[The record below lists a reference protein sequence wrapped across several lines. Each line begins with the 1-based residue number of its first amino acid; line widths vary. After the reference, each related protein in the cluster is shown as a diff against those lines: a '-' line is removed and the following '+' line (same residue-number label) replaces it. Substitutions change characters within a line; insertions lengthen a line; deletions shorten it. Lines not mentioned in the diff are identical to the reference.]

1 MEKRHELQQNPISWP
16 TKKYSTIVVDPPWEM
31 VKIERD
37 IAPNQ
42 TGFDYP
48 TMTINQI
55 KSLRVPEL
63 FMENAFVFLW
73 ATQKY
78 FRPGIEILEHWG
90 LKFRFHMTWVKP
102 GGFQVHN
109 TPMGNGEYVLVGA
122 KGNPKFVD
130 LKAFKMC
137 FNAPRGKHSE
147 KPDTFY
153 ELIERTT
160 GGNRIDLFAR
170 KKRSGFV
177 SWGNEIKKE
186 MCFQPLLPNIN

>member
-1 MEKRHELQQNPISWP
+1 
-16 TKKYSTIVVDPPWEM
+16 
-31 VKIERD
+31 
-37 IAPNQ
+37 
-42 TGFDYP
+42 
-48 TMTINQI
+48 
-55 KSLRVPEL
+55 
-63 FMENAFVFLW
+63 
-73 ATQKY
+73 
-78 FRPGIEILEHWG
+78 
-90 LKFRFHMTWVKP
+90 
-102 GGFQVHN
+102 
-109 TPMGNGEYVLVGA
+109 
-122 KGNPKFVD
+122 
-130 LKAFKMC
+130 MC